1 MASGQ
6 RGYHDSDEGMMIKVE
21 NLSKVY
27 VMGKVEVHAL
37 RDVSLTIPKGQF
49 VGIMGASGSGKSTLL
64 HLVGLLDKPTN
75 GKIFLGGTDVS
86 KLSDYQRTLF
96 RLKRLG
102 YVFQDYALVPEL
114 TVEENVYLTSMVRGL
129 TPEVYQEMT
138 DNILKRIGLFDR
150 KTHKQNELSG
160 GQQQRVSIARAAVN
174 QPEILFAD
182 EPCANLDTE
191 SSKNVLELFKQI
203 NHELHQTIV
212 MVSHEEWHME
222 YFDRVITLRDGQ
234 IIADGPPEIKSHH

>member
-1 MASGQ
+1 
-6 RGYHDSDEGMMIKVE
+6 MIKVE